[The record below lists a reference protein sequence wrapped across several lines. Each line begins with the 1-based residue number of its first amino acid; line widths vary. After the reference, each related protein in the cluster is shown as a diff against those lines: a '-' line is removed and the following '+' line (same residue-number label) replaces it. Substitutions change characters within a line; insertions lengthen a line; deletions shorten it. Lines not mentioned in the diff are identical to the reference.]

1 MARRRANLTR
11 FAVNLPH
18 THHRVEDEE
27 EMMASELLIDVRDL
41 AKHYGSIRA
50 VDGISFQVRRGDV
63 LGFLGPN
70 GAGKTTAMRMIT
82 GFIEPDRG
90 SVSVAG
96 FDIANSSLEA
106 RRRIGYLAENAPSYG
121 EMTVSGF
128 LEFIAAAR
136 EVDDGRAAIAR
147 VVAMTGLSQVKHQT
161 IDTLSKGYKRRVGL
175 AQALIHDPEVLILDE
190 PTDGLDPN
198 QKALV
203 QELISTLAHDKAIV
217 LSTHILDEA
226 EKVCNRAVIISEGRL
241 LTDSTPEALVA
252 RAPSHNVIRVT
263 VDDPSDELVA
273 TIAEQPWCEAVER
286 SGEAGINIV
295 PADGENHLPE
305 LLPLLEDQTIHSVH
319 LQEGRFDELFRNMT
333 QGVSA

>member
-1 MARRRANLTR
+1 
-11 FAVNLPH
+11 
-18 THHRVEDEE
+18 
-27 EMMASELLIDVRDL
+27 MASELLIDVRDL

-50 VDGISFQVRRGDV
+50 VDGISFEVRRGDV

-82 GFIEPDRG
+82 GFVEPDRG

-96 FDIANSSLEA
+96 FDVRTHSLEA

-121 EMTVSGF
+121 EMTVHGF
-128 LEFIAAAR
+128 LAFIAAAR
-136 EVDDGRAAIAR
+136 SIEDAETAIAR
-147 VVAMTGLSQVKHQT
+147 VVSETGLDRVQHQT

-203 QELISTLAHDKAIV
+203 QELISTLAREKAIV

-226 EKVCNRAVIISEGRL
+226 EKVCSRAVIISEGKL
-241 LTDSTPEALVA
+241 LVDSTPEALVA
-252 RAPSHNVIRVT
+252 RAPNHNVIRVSVEDPGGELTT
-263 VDDPSDELVA
+263 V
-273 TIAEQPWCEAVER
+273 IGEQSWCEAVER
-286 SGEAGINIV
+286 RGEATFDVV
-295 PADGENHLPE
+295 PSDGENHLPE
-305 LLPLLEDQTIHSVH
+305 LLTLLEGRDLHSVH
-319 LQEGRFDELFRNMT
+319 LQEGRFDELFRSMT

>member
-1 MARRRANLTR
+1 MA
-11 FAVNLPH
+11 P
-18 THHRVEDEE
+18 
-27 EMMASELLIDVRDL
+27 ELLIDVRDL

-50 VDGISFQVRRGDV
+50 VDGISFEVRRGDV

-96 FDIANSSLEA
+96 FDMRTHSLEA

-121 EMTVSGF
+121 EMTVHGF
-128 LEFIAAAR
+128 LGFIVAAR
-136 EVDDGRAAIAR
+136 GIDDADSAIAR
-147 VVAMTGLSQVKHQT
+147 VVSVTGLEEVRHQT

-203 QELISTLAHDKAIV
+203 QQLISTLAQEKAIV

-241 LTDSTPEALVA
+241 LVDSTPEALIA
-252 RAPSHNVIRVT
+252 RAPQHNVIRVA
-263 VDDPSDELVA
+263 VEDPSEELVNRIVEQSWCQ
-273 TIAEQPWCEAVER
+273 TIER
-286 SGEAGINIV
+286 RGESTFDV
-295 PADGENHLPE
+295 FPSDGDNHLPE
-305 LLPLLEDQTIHSVH
+305 LLPLLEGHSIHSIH
-319 LQEGRFDELFRNMT
+319 LQEGRFDELFRSMT

>member
-1 MARRRANLTR
+1 MAA
-11 FAVNLPH
+11 
-18 THHRVEDEE
+18 
-27 EMMASELLIDVRDL
+27 ELLIDVRDL
-41 AKHYGSIRA
+41 VKHYGAIRA

-96 FDIANSSLEA
+96 YDMTTDSLEA

-121 EMTVSGF
+121 EMTVRGF
-128 LEFIAAAR
+128 LGFIAAAR
-136 EVDDGRAAIAR
+136 AVDEAEAAIAK
-147 VVAMTGLSQVKHQT
+147 VVTMTGLGRVQQQT

-203 QELISTLAHDKAIV
+203 QGLIAKLAEDKAIV

-226 EKVCNRAVIISEGRL
+226 EKVCNRAVIINEGRL
-241 LTDSTPEALVA
+241 LVDSTPEALIA
-252 RAPSHNVIRVT
+252 RAPNHNVIRVT
-263 VDDPSDELVA
+263 LGDADDELLA
-273 TIAEQPWCEAVER
+273 KIGDQPWCGAVAR
-286 SGEAGINIV
+286 RGESSFDVV
-295 PADGENHLPE
+295 PSDGDNHLPE
-305 LLPLLEDQTIHSVH
+305 LLPLLEGRTIHSVH
-319 LQEGRFDELFRNMT
+319 LQEGRFDELFRSMT
-333 QGVSA
+333 QGVAA

>member
-1 MARRRANLTR
+1 
-11 FAVNLPH
+11 
-18 THHRVEDEE
+18 
-27 EMMASELLIDVRDL
+27 MASELLIDVRDL
-41 AKHYGSIRA
+41 VKHYGAIRA

-96 FDIANSSLEA
+96 FDMAGHSLEA

-121 EMTVSGF
+121 EMTVRGF
-128 LEFIAAAR
+128 LGFIAAAR
-136 EVDDGRAAIAR
+136 AVDDAETAIAK
-147 VVAMTGLSQVKHQT
+147 VVTMTGLRRVEHQT

-203 QELISTLAHDKAIV
+203 QGLISKLAEEKAIV

-241 LTDSTPEALVA
+241 LVDSTPEGLLA
-252 RAPSHNVIRVT
+252 RAPNHNVIRVT
-263 VDDPSDELVA
+263 VEEP
-273 TIAEQPWCEAVER
+273 AEDLIMVIGEQAWCRTVVRRGE
-286 SGEAGINIV
+286 SGFDVV
-295 PADGENHLPE
+295 PADGGNHLPE
-305 LLPLLEDQTIHSVH
+305 LLPLLEGRIIHSVH
-319 LQEGRFDELFRNMT
+319 LQEGRFDELFRSMT

>member
-1 MARRRANLTR
+1 MAA
-11 FAVNLPH
+11 
-18 THHRVEDEE
+18 
-27 EMMASELLIDVRDL
+27 ELLIDVRDL
-41 AKHYGSIRA
+41 VKHYGAIRA

-82 GFIEPDRG
+82 GFIEPDGG

-96 FDIANSSLEA
+96 FEMATHSLEA

-121 EMTVSGF
+121 EMTVRGF
-128 LEFIAAAR
+128 LSFIAAAR
-136 EVDDGRAAIAR
+136 AVDEAETAIAR
-147 VVAMTGLSQVKHQT
+147 VVTMTGLGRVQHQT

-203 QELISTLAHDKAIV
+203 QGLIAKLAEDKAIV

-226 EKVCNRAVIISEGRL
+226 EKVCNRAVIINEGRL
-241 LTDSTPEALVA
+241 LVDSTPEALIA
-252 RAPSHNVIRVT
+252 GAPNHNVIRVT
-263 VDDPSDELVA
+263 VED
-273 TIAEQPWCEAVER
+273 
-286 SGEAGINIV
+286 SGEELITAIGEQYWCGTIERRGESSFDVV
-295 PADGENHLPE
+295 PEDGGNHLPE
-305 LLPLLEDQTIHSVH
+305 LLPLLEGHTIHSIH
-319 LQEGRFDELFRNMT
+319 LQEGRFDELFRRMT

>member
-1 MARRRANLTR
+1 
-11 FAVNLPH
+11 
-18 THHRVEDEE
+18 VEVEE
-27 EMMASELLIDVRDL
+27 EMMAAELLIDVRDL
-41 AKHYGSIRA
+41 AKRYGPIRA
-50 VDGISFQVRRGDV
+50 VDGVSFQVRRGDV

-82 GFIEPDRG
+82 GFIEPDHG

-96 FDIANSSLEA
+96 CDMATGSLEA

-121 EMTVSGF
+121 EMTVTGF

-136 EVDDGRAAIAR
+136 KIEDGAEAIRR
-147 VVAMTGLSQVKHQT
+147 VVATTGLDRVREQT

-203 QELISTLAHDKAIV
+203 QELISTLSEDKAIV

-226 EKVCNRAVIISEGRL
+226 EKVCNRAVIISAGRL
-241 LTDSTPEALVA
+241 LVDSTPEELIA
-252 RAPSHNVIRVT
+252 RAPNHNVIRISL
-263 VDDPSDELVA
+263 DDPDEELFRA
-273 TIAEQPWCEAVER
+273 ISEQPWCGAVER
-286 SGEAGINIV
+286 RDGSLFDVV
-295 PADGENHLPE
+295 PSDGDNHMEE
-305 LLPLLEDQTIHSVH
+305 LLPLLEGRTIRSVH
-319 LQEGRFDELFRNMT
+319 LQEGRFDELFRSMT
-333 QGVSA
+333 QGVSP